1 MREIPIKA
9 IADPEI
15 GSGENEKLR
24 TLTMN
29 FDGDRTIEITYDFRN
44 WEADEFDKDM
54 YANVISKKIMEIW
67 DATPEGSDA

>member
-1 MREIPIKA
+1 MREVPVKA
-9 IADPEI
+9 IANPDVAD
-15 GSGENEKLR
+15 GKALR

-29 FDGDRTIEITYDFRN
+29 FDGGRTIEVTYDFQN

-67 DATPEGSDA
+67 DAEPEGSDA

>member
-1 MREIPIKA
+1 MREIPVKA
-9 IADPEI
+9 IANPDVAD
-15 GSGENEKLR
+15 GSALR

-29 FDGDRTIEITYDFRN
+29 FDGDRSITVTYDFVN
-44 WEADEFDKDM
+44 WEGDDFDKDM